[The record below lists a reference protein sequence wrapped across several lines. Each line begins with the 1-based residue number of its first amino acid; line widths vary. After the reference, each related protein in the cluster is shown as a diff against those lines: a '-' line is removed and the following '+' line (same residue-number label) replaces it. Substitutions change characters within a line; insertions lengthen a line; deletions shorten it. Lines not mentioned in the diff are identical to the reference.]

1 MKDYSLNK
9 YDKMDFI
16 LNYMIENDQ
25 IKIRYAD
32 NKTYTI
38 PYTSHNEKKIIKKM
52 KLQVLNSGKFEDEQK
67 ENVKKN
73 IKSLIANIVILGLN
87 ILSIV
92 YLDGGMISYIISI
105 ISAFTLEA
113 YTCNIIKIKR
123 ALEDIEKNKLLI
135 NNEEEINKS
144 IVENKNILNNVDKE
158 VTEIIQSAR
167 DENNVI
173 NISSIENLK
182 LKELK
187 SLLEIILREKKLGFD
202 SSIDDNEEKNSYD
215 DKPYTLNMKIWK
227 NNTYI
232 PVLFFYIILY

>member
-1 MKDYSLNK
+1 MKNYSLNK
-9 YDKMDFI
+9 YDKRDFI

-67 ENVKKN
+67 ENVKKY
-73 IKSLIANIVILGLN
+73 IKGLIANIVILSLN

-187 SLLEIILREKKLGFD
+187 SLLEIILREKELGFD

-215 DKPYTLNMKIWK
+215 DKPYTLNMKI
-227 NNTYI
+227 
-232 PVLFFYIILY
+232 

>member
-9 YDKMDFI
+9 YDKRDFI

-67 ENVKKN
+67 ENVKKY
-73 IKSLIANIVILGLN
+73 IKGLIANIVILGLN

-123 ALEDIEKNKLLI
+123 ALKDIEKNKLLI

-167 DENNVI
+167 DENNAI
-173 NISSIENLK
+173 NISSIENLN

-187 SLLEIILREKKLGFD
+187 SLLEIILREKELGFD

-232 PVLFFYIILY
+232 PVLFFYIILH

>member
-1 MKDYSLNK
+1 
-9 YDKMDFI
+9 
-16 LNYMIENDQ
+16 
-25 IKIRYAD
+25 
-32 NKTYTI
+32 
-38 PYTSHNEKKIIKKM
+38 M

-67 ENVKKN
+67 ENFKKN
-73 IKSLIANIVILGLN
+73 IKGLIANIVILGLN

-92 YLDGGMISYIISI
+92 YLDGGMMSYIISI
-105 ISAFTLEA
+105 LCTFTLEA

-123 ALEDIEKNKLLI
+123 ALEDLEKNKLLMDK

-144 IVENKNILNNVDKE
+144 IVENKIILNNVDKE

-187 SLLEIILREKKLGFD
+187 SLLEIILREKELGFD

-215 DKPYTLNMKIWK
+215 DKPYTLNMKI
-227 NNTYI
+227 
-232 PVLFFYIILY
+232 

>member
-1 MKDYSLNK
+1 MKDYTLNK
-9 YDKMDFI
+9 YDKRDFI

-67 ENVKKN
+67 ENFKKN
-73 IKSLIANIVILGLN
+73 IKGLIANIVILGLN

-187 SLLEIILREKKLGFD
+187 SLLEIILREKELDFD

-215 DKPYTLNMKIWK
+215 DKPYTLNMKI
-227 NNTYI
+227 
-232 PVLFFYIILY
+232 

>member
-1 MKDYSLNK
+1 
-9 YDKMDFI
+9 
-16 LNYMIENDQ
+16 MIENDQ
-25 IKIRYAD
+25 IKIKYAD

-38 PYTSHNEKKIIKKM
+38 PYTTHNEKRIIRKM
-52 KLQVLNSGKFEDEQK
+52 KLQVLNSGEFEDVQK
-67 ENVKKN
+67 ENFKKN
-73 IKSLIANIVILGLN
+73 IKGLIANIVILGLN

-187 SLLEIILREKKLGFD
+187 SLLEIVRKEKELGFD

-215 DKPYTLNMKIWK
+215 DKSYTLNMKI
-227 NNTYI
+227 
-232 PVLFFYIILY
+232 

>member
-9 YDKMDFI
+9 YDKRDFI

-38 PYTSHNEKKIIKKM
+38 PYTSHNEKKIIKKL

-73 IKSLIANIVILGLN
+73 IKGLIANIVILGLN
-87 ILSIV
+87 ILSII
-92 YLDGGMISYIISI
+92 YLDSGMISYIISI

-123 ALEDIEKNKLLI
+123 ALEDIEKNKLFI

-202 SSIDDNEEKNSYD
+202 SSIDDNEEKNSYN
-215 DKPYTLNMKIWK
+215 DKPYTLNMKI
-227 NNTYI
+227 
-232 PVLFFYIILY
+232 

>member
-1 MKDYSLNK
+1 MKDYTLNK
-9 YDKMDFI
+9 YDKRDFI

-25 IKIRYAD
+25 IKIKYAD

-38 PYTSHNEKKIIKKM
+38 PYTSHNEKRIIRKM
-52 KLQVLNSGKFEDEQK
+52 KLQVLNSGEFEDVQK
-67 ENVKKN
+67 ENFKKN
-73 IKSLIANIVILGLN
+73 IKGLIANIVILGLN

-173 NISSIENLK
+173 NISSIESLK

-187 SLLEIILREKKLGFD
+187 SLLEIILREKELGFD

-215 DKPYTLNMKIWK
+215 DKPYTLNMKI
-227 NNTYI
+227 
-232 PVLFFYIILY
+232 

>member
-1 MKDYSLNK
+1 MKDYTLNK
-9 YDKMDFI
+9 YDKRDFI

-25 IKIRYAD
+25 IKIKYAD

-38 PYTSHNEKKIIKKM
+38 PYTTHNEKRIIRKM
-52 KLQVLNSGKFEDEQK
+52 KLQVLNSGEFEDVQK
-67 ENVKKN
+67 ENFKKN
-73 IKSLIANIVILGLN
+73 IKGLIANIVILGLN

-173 NISSIENLK
+173 NISSIEKVK

-187 SLLEIILREKKLGFD
+187 SLLEIVRKEKELGFD

-215 DKPYTLNMKIWK
+215 DKSYTLNMKI
-227 NNTYI
+227 
-232 PVLFFYIILY
+232 

>member
-9 YDKMDFI
+9 YDKRDFI

-73 IKSLIANIVILGLN
+73 IKGLIANIVILGLN

-187 SLLEIILREKKLGFD
+187 SLLEIILREKELGFD

>member
-9 YDKMDFI
+9 YDKRDFI

-67 ENVKKN
+67 ENVKKY
-73 IKSLIANIVILGLN
+73 IKGLIANIVILGLN

-167 DENNVI
+167 DENNAI
-173 NISSIENLK
+173 NISSIENLN

-187 SLLEIILREKKLGFD
+187 SLLEIILREKELGFD

-227 NNTYI
+227 KNTYI
-232 PVLFFYIILY
+232 PVLFFYIILH

>member
-9 YDKMDFI
+9 YDKRDFI

-73 IKSLIANIVILGLN
+73 IKGLIANIVILGLN

-123 ALEDIEKNKLLI
+123 ALKDIEKNKLLI

-167 DENNVI
+167 DENNAI
-173 NISSIENLK
+173 NISSIENLN

-187 SLLEIILREKKLGFD
+187 SLLEIILREKELGFD

-215 DKPYTLNMKIWK
+215 DKPYTLNMKI
-227 NNTYI
+227 
-232 PVLFFYIILY
+232 

>member
-9 YDKMDFI
+9 YDKRDFI

-73 IKSLIANIVILGLN
+73 IKGLIANIVILGLN
-87 ILSIV
+87 ILSII
-92 YLDGGMISYIISI
+92 YLDSGMISYIISI

-123 ALEDIEKNKLLI
+123 ALEDIEKNKLFI

-202 SSIDDNEEKNSYD
+202 SSIDDNEEKNSYN
-215 DKPYTLNMKIWK
+215 DKPYTLNMKI
-227 NNTYI
+227 
-232 PVLFFYIILY
+232 

>member
-187 SLLEIILREKKLGFD
+187 SLLEIILREKELGFD

-215 DKPYTLNMKIWK
+215 DKPYTLNMKI
-227 NNTYI
+227 
-232 PVLFFYIILY
+232 

>member
-9 YDKMDFI
+9 YDKRDFI

-73 IKSLIANIVILGLN
+73 IKGLIANIVILGLN

>member
-1 MKDYSLNK
+1 MKDYTLNK
-9 YDKMDFI
+9 YDKRDFI

-25 IKIRYAD
+25 IKIKYAD

-38 PYTSHNEKKIIKKM
+38 PYTTHNEKRIIRKM
-52 KLQVLNSGKFEDEQK
+52 KLQVLNSGEFEDVQK
-67 ENVKKN
+67 ENFKKN
-73 IKSLIANIVILGLN
+73 IKGLIANIVILGLN

-173 NISSIENLK
+173 NISSIESLK

-187 SLLEIILREKKLGFD
+187 SLLEIILREKELGFD

-215 DKPYTLNMKIWK
+215 DKPYTLNMKI
-227 NNTYI
+227 
-232 PVLFFYIILY
+232 

>member
-9 YDKMDFI
+9 YDKRDFI

-67 ENVKKN
+67 ENVKKY
-73 IKSLIANIVILGLN
+73 IKGLIANIAILSLN

-92 YLDGGMISYIISI
+92 YLDSGMISYIISI

-123 ALEDIEKNKLLI
+123 ALKDIEKNKLLI

-167 DENNVI
+167 DENNAI

-187 SLLEIILREKKLGFD
+187 SLLEIILREKELGVD

-215 DKPYTLNMKIWK
+215 DKPYTLNMKI
-227 NNTYI
+227 
-232 PVLFFYIILY
+232 

>member
-9 YDKMDFI
+9 YDKRDFI

-73 IKSLIANIVILGLN
+73 IKGLIANIAIIGFN

-92 YLDGGMISYIISI
+92 SLDGGMMSYIISI

-113 YTCNIIKIKR
+113 YTCNIIKIQRTLK
-123 ALEDIEKNKLLI
+123 DIEKNKLLM

-167 DENNVI
+167 DENNAI
-173 NISSIENLK
+173 NISSIENLN

-187 SLLEIILREKKLGFD
+187 SLLEIILREKELGFD

-215 DKPYTLNMKIWK
+215 DKPYTLNMKI
-227 NNTYI
+227 
-232 PVLFFYIILY
+232 

>member
-9 YDKMDFI
+9 YDKRDFI

-73 IKSLIANIVILGLN
+73 IKGLIANIVILGLN
-87 ILSIV
+87 ILSII
-92 YLDGGMISYIISI
+92 YLDSGMISYIISI

-123 ALEDIEKNKLLI
+123 ALEDIEKNKLFI

-215 DKPYTLNMKIWK
+215 DKPYTLNMKI
-227 NNTYI
+227 
-232 PVLFFYIILY
+232 

>member
-187 SLLEIILREKKLGFD
+187 SLLEIILREKKLGFY

-215 DKPYTLNMKIWK
+215 DKPYTLNMKI
-227 NNTYI
+227 
-232 PVLFFYIILY
+232 

>member
-1 MKDYSLNK
+1 MKDYTLNK
-9 YDKMDFI
+9 YDKRDFI

-25 IKIRYAD
+25 IKIKYAD

-38 PYTSHNEKKIIKKM
+38 PYTTHNEKRIIRKM
-52 KLQVLNSGKFEDEQK
+52 KLQVLNSGEFEDVQK
-67 ENVKKN
+67 ENFKKN
-73 IKSLIANIVILGLN
+73 IKGLIANIVILGLN

-187 SLLEIILREKKLGFD
+187 SLLEIVRKEKELGFD

-215 DKPYTLNMKIWK
+215 DKSYTLNMKIWK

-232 PVLFFYIILY
+232 PVLFFYIILH

>member
-9 YDKMDFI
+9 YDKRDFI
-16 LNYMIENDQ
+16 LNYMIENNQ

-38 PYTSHNEKKIIKKM
+38 PYTSHNENKIIKKM

-67 ENVKKN
+67 ENVKKY
-73 IKSLIANIVILGLN
+73 IKGLIANIAILGLN

-105 ISAFTLEA
+105 ISAFTFEA

-123 ALEDIEKNKLLI
+123 ALKDIEKNKLLI

-144 IVENKNILNNVDKE
+144 IVENKNILNNVNKE

-167 DENNVI
+167 NENNAI
-173 NISSIENLK
+173 NISSIENLN

-187 SLLEIILREKKLGFD
+187 SLLEIILREKELGFE

-215 DKPYTLNMKIWK
+215 DKPYTLNMKI
-227 NNTYI
+227 
-232 PVLFFYIILY
+232 

>member
-9 YDKMDFI
+9 YDKRDFI

-67 ENVKKN
+67 ENVKKY
-73 IKSLIANIVILGLN
+73 IKGLIANIVILGLN

-105 ISAFTLEA
+105 ISAFNLEA

-123 ALEDIEKNKLLI
+123 ALKDIEKNKLLI

-215 DKPYTLNMKIWK
+215 DKPYTLNMKI
-227 NNTYI
+227 
-232 PVLFFYIILY
+232 

>member
-9 YDKMDFI
+9 YDKRDFI

-73 IKSLIANIVILGLN
+73 IKGLIANIVILGLN

-123 ALEDIEKNKLLI
+123 ALEDIEKNKLFI

>member
-9 YDKMDFI
+9 YDKRDFI

-73 IKSLIANIVILGLN
+73 IKGLIANIVILGLN

-123 ALEDIEKNKLLI
+123 ALEDIEKNKLFI

-215 DKPYTLNMKIWK
+215 DKPYTLNMKI
-227 NNTYI
+227 
-232 PVLFFYIILY
+232 

>member
-1 MKDYSLNK
+1 MKDYTLNK
-9 YDKMDFI
+9 YDKRDFI

-25 IKIRYAD
+25 IKIKYAD

-38 PYTSHNEKKIIKKM
+38 PYTTHNEKRIIRKM
-52 KLQVLNSGKFEDEQK
+52 KLQVLNSGEFEDVQK
-67 ENVKKN
+67 ENFKKN
-73 IKSLIANIVILGLN
+73 IKGLIANIVILGLN

-187 SLLEIILREKKLGFD
+187 SLLEIVRKEKELGFD

-215 DKPYTLNMKIWK
+215 DKSYTLNMKI
-227 NNTYI
+227 
-232 PVLFFYIILY
+232 

>member
-9 YDKMDFI
+9 YDKSDFI
-16 LNYMIENDQ
+16 LNYMIENNQ

-67 ENVKKN
+67 ENVKKY
-73 IKSLIANIVILGLN
+73 IKGLIANIVILSLN

-173 NISSIENLK
+173 NISSI
-182 LKELK
+182 
-187 SLLEIILREKKLGFD
+187 
-202 SSIDDNEEKNSYD
+202 
-215 DKPYTLNMKIWK
+215 
-227 NNTYI
+227 
-232 PVLFFYIILY
+232 

>member
-9 YDKMDFI
+9 YDKRDFI

-73 IKSLIANIVILGLN
+73 IKGLIANIVILGLN

-187 SLLEIILREKKLGFD
+187 SLLEIILREKELGFD

-215 DKPYTLNMKIWK
+215 DKPYTLNMKI
-227 NNTYI
+227 
-232 PVLFFYIILY
+232 

>member
-9 YDKMDFI
+9 YDKRDFI

-67 ENVKKN
+67 ENVKKY
-73 IKSLIANIVILGLN
+73 IKGLIANIAILSLN

-187 SLLEIILREKKLGFD
+187 SLLEIILREKELGFD

>member
-1 MKDYSLNK
+1 MKDYTLNK
-9 YDKMDFI
+9 YDKRDFI

-25 IKIRYAD
+25 IKIKYAD

-38 PYTSHNEKKIIKKM
+38 PYTSHNEKRIIRKM
-52 KLQVLNSGKFEDEQK
+52 KLQVLNSGEFEDEQK
-67 ENVKKN
+67 ENFKKN
-73 IKSLIANIVILGLN
+73 IKGLIANIVILGLN

-173 NISSIENLK
+173 NISSIESLK

-187 SLLEIILREKKLGFD
+187 SLLEIILREKELGFD

-215 DKPYTLNMKIWK
+215 DKPYTLNMKI
-227 NNTYI
+227 
-232 PVLFFYIILY
+232 

>member
-1 MKDYSLNK
+1 MKDYTLNE
-9 YDKMDFI
+9 YDKRDFI

-32 NKTYTI
+32 NTTYTI
-38 PYTSHNEKKIIKKM
+38 PYTSHNEKRIIKKM
-52 KLQVLNSGKFEDEQK
+52 KLQVLNSGEFEDVQK
-67 ENVKKN
+67 ENFKKN
-73 IKSLIANIVILGLN
+73 VKGLITSIAIIGFN

-92 YLDGGMISYIISI
+92 SLDGGMMSYIISI
-105 ISAFTLEA
+105 LCTFTLEA

-123 ALEDIEKNKLLI
+123 ALEDLEKNRLLMDK

-167 DENNVI
+167 DENNAI

-187 SLLEIILREKKLGFD
+187 SLLEIVRKEKELCFD
-202 SSIDDNEEKNSYD
+202 SSVDDNEENNSYD
-215 DKPYTLNMKIWK
+215 DKPYTLNMKM
-227 NNTYI
+227 
-232 PVLFFYIILY
+232 